1 MIYLVAKKVPQIIDV
16 VDENPGGSQKV
27 FSKIDKFISSLPMEK
42 FDFVLSHALEKMIRK
57 FKLYVMKLDNQLT
70 QHLRKYKS
78 KTAASAES
86 LKKLSLFEKESETN
100 QAEEEKFD
108 VEIQNE
114 AEQPGK
120 ENEDENM

>member
-16 VDENPGGSQKV
+16 VDENQGGSQKV
-27 FSKIDKFISSLPMEK
+27 FSKIDKVISSLPMEK
-42 FDFVLSHALEKMIRK
+42 FDFVFSQMLEKSLRK

-78 KTAASAES
+78 KTAASAET
-86 LKKLSLFEKESETN
+86 LKKLSLFEKEGEAD

-114 AEQPGK
+114 AEQNNS
-120 ENEDENM
+120 ETESS